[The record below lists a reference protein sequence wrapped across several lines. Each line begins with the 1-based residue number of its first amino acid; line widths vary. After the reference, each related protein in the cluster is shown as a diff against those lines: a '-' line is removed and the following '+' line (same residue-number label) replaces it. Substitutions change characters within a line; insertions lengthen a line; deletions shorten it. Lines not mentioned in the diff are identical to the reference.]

1 MAIPLTRFQEPG
13 FFSQVQAV
21 SSLFLLPGAVQVVA
35 LVGTGKAD
43 KPVLQEE
50 ITRAADAD
58 RTDTLANSISSI
70 ARVWSNAVFQYP
82 ISSYSTS
89 MTGTVAEGLGYNVDT
104 QTLVVSANDGANQTV
119 TFAGVNPISLASVIT
134 QINAQ
139 LSNVDAIASTDNKVK
154 LISSLTGDG
163 GKKIKVVSGTA
174 LTALGFTAGQ
184 LANELDW
191 HASIA
196 STNPNIRPQVGEEYL
211 VDYNTAKVAA
221 DFKPQFFFGQAAVL
235 EQYGDANTSNTLSL
249 GANGAF
255 GNGASVIVCRQL
267 DPVAV
272 AGGAVTTATEL
283 DAALLDLE
291 LIDCDIIVTML
302 TATNLWGKYLT
313 HVSKMSSKMERK
325 ERMALIGLD
334 ETSARLP
341 ILGGGSY
348 STLMSGLTPN
358 SGLEPRRL
366 MVMNPGMCKATLK
379 GVQYTLDGTY
389 LAACLAGA
397 MVSTRY
403 DTATPMTF
411 KNLATIDEVLSPE
424 LSRAEKNLL
433 ASIGVTVIEPNG
445 GQIRVRRALTA
456 DISSVAAQEPSIVR
470 SFDQVARQLRQAL
483 ENRFVGS
490 KITLGTPGEVAS
502 AVNTF
507 LLNFV
512 SQEIIAAFRNVQ
524 VKSNSVE
531 PRQIDISFEALPIYP
546 FLWGSLDITITLS

>member
-50 ITRAADAD
+50 LTRAADAD
-58 RTDTLANSISSI
+58 THDTLANSISSI
-70 ARVWSNAVFQYP
+70 SRVYSNAVFQYP
-82 ISSYSTS
+82 ISSYATS
-89 MTGTVAEGLGYNVDT
+89 MLGTVAEGAGYNVDT
-104 QTLVVSANDGANQTV
+104 KTLKLKVNDGAEQTV
-119 TFAGVNPISLASVIT
+119 TFAGSDPISLASVIT
-134 QINAQ
+134 QLNAQ
-139 LSNVDAIASTDNKVK
+139 LTDVDAVAESSKVK

-163 GKKIKVVSGTA
+163 GKKIQITGGTA
-174 LTALGFTAGQ
+174 LTALGFTSGAV
-184 LANELDW
+184 AVEIDW
-191 HASIA
+191 APSIA
-196 STNPNIRPQVGEEYL
+196 SANPNIRPQEDDVYL

-235 EQYGDANTSNTLSL
+235 DQYGPATPDNTLSL

-255 GNGASVIVCRQL
+255 GNGAAVIVCRQL
-267 DPVAV
+267 DPAQMVIDDAAIASEV
-272 AGGAVTTATEL
+272 

-291 LIDCDIIVTML
+291 VIDCDIIVTML
-302 TATNLWGKYLT
+302 TDTDLWGKYLT

-325 ERMALIGLD
+325 ERMALIGVD
-334 ETSARLP
+334 ETSARIP
-341 ILGGGSY
+341 VLGGGSY
-348 STLMSGLTPN
+348 SELMAGLVPN
-358 SGLEPRRL
+358 SGLMPSRL

-389 LAACLAGA
+389 IAACLAGA
-397 MVSTRY
+397 MVSPQY

-411 KNLATIDEVLSPE
+411 KNLATIDELLSPE

-433 ASIGVTVIEPNG
+433 TSIGVTVVEPNG
-445 GQIRVRRALTA
+445 GQIRIRRAVTA
-456 DISSVAAQEPSIVR
+456 DISSIAAQEPSIVR
-470 SFDQVARQLRQAL
+470 AFDQVARQLRQAL
-483 ENRFVGS
+483 ENRFVGT

-524 VKSNSVE
+524 VKPNSVE
-531 PRQIDISFEALPIYP
+531 PRQIDISFEALPIFP